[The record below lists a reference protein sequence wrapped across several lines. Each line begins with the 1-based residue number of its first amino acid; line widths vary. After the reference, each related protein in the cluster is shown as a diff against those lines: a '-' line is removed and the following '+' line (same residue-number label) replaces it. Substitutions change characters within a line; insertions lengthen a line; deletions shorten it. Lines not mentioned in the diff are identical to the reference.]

1 MLEMTDCFVG
11 YSLLLLFNCFNTG
24 ITCEPRNRYGWF
36 GSKWQYKCHCVNSCG
51 ADGECKG
58 GCASG
63 WFGAKCQYQDL
74 ITFAQGKITSE
85 NEEVSELQDNNDKTC
100 SDKKTIKVDFKTD
113 YYFSWLRAVVE
124 YSHSTRPSILLQ
136 DNANKVIQCTVN
148 KVIVVDNIYMDIQC
162 FASTPVR
169 YLIMQTEGVK
179 LCTLWVSG
187 GKNVA
192 LMQTASQSSTFTS
205 SELSHACNA
214 VDGNTNGQYI
224 GRSCS
229 HTDQDDPNP
238 NWELSFTNP
247 SLVNRIVLYNRIEA
261 SRRLQQF
268 NVDVL
273 YTTTLWSSHPLYD
286 SRNITIFTTPNQMVT
301 FLRVSLNPSALIH
314 NEKYLTLCEVEVYSE
329 CPQESWGLECDK
341 TCDQK
346 CDKSCRQDDGLCTN
360 NCIGFRNPPLC
371 SIACRSGFYGRN
383 CSEKCSTFCKS
394 QVCDSRNGLC
404 KSCITGYKGGYCNE
418 ECPKGTWGDK
428 CSNNCSL
435 NCITNNEC
443 DNIKGKCQNGCK
455 PGFQPP
461 NCEKSCSKG
470 THGSQCSQNCSN
482 NCLHN
487 DCNTVSGICF
497 NCTSGYLGKY
507 CEQSSLS
514 TSGHSTVIVITLV
527 ILTLL
532 IVVAVVVLI
541 WRFRKRDTSH
551 FKLLPFSKKSVTSC
565 NKYIEDDMELD
576 LRITEIKSESPVVKI
591 SDITS
596 VSVNVIQAYLT
607 SKGREFFFQQ
617 FKSVIQPKNVTTEA
631 ALSDENRGKN
641 RYKNISPYDHSR
653 VCLKINIDSK
663 EGDYIN
669 ASYIK
674 NYKGEIK
681 FIASQGPNK
690 VMIDDFIRMLWEQR
704 TDVIAMLTRTVENGK
719 IKCEQYWPEKGTLHF
734 GKIKVKLLYTET
746 FADFS
751 IRKLELIKKD
761 EISHSV
767 TQLHFHSWPDQN
779 VPSSP
784 WGLLEFNH
792 KVSSI
797 QTSKPIVVH
806 CSAGVGRTGT
816 FIGLCDLIDQ
826 ARETGCVDFFDTLVR
841 LRQDRMWMIQTAEQY
856 IFLHK
861 AVLVSSLYLG
871 TYNEANEFY
880 EKAGE
885 LGQKTS
891 SGKTKLEEEYQ
902 NICSTSAYLESDS
915 NNVAESE
922 SEETKNV
929 YENSASVKTSRKNRF
944 SNILPKSD
952 YRVFLASEPKDS
964 GTYINAVFVQNFR
977 HKDQHILTQL
987 PMPQTLVDFWRM
999 VTEYKVSLV
1008 VSFES
1013 DTSAT
1018 DESVAEYLP
1027 SNEDQVIMCTPF
1039 KISSAYRKETDL
1051 WEERNLTVHKKSEH
1065 HKLVHL
1071 KSKFTD
1077 LDSRK
1082 LLTFIKQLRSYD
1094 ASGKTVYMCRN
1105 GATYSGLIS
1114 VLCNLMDRLDNDM
1127 SCSIP
1132 IAVGLIKSVRPQAI
1146 STLEQYKLLF
1156 DILLRYTE
1164 NSSVYGNV
1172 SLKTQKTP

>member
-1 MLEMTDCFVG
+1 
-11 YSLLLLFNCFNTG
+11 
-24 ITCEPRNRYGWF
+24 
-36 GSKWQYKCHCVNSCG
+36 
-51 ADGECKG
+51 
-58 GCASG
+58 
-63 WFGAKCQYQDL
+63 
-74 ITFAQGKITSE
+74 
-85 NEEVSELQDNNDKTC
+85 
-100 SDKKTIKVDFKTD
+100 
-113 YYFSWLRAVVE
+113 
-124 YSHSTRPSILLQ
+124 
-136 DNANKVIQCTVN
+136 
-148 KVIVVDNIYMDIQC
+148 
-162 FASTPVR
+162 
-169 YLIMQTEGVK
+169 
-179 LCTLWVSG
+179 
-187 GKNVA
+187 
-192 LMQTASQSSTFTS
+192 
-205 SELSHACNA
+205 
-214 VDGNTNGQYI
+214 
-224 GRSCS
+224 
-229 HTDQDDPNP
+229 
-238 NWELSFTNP
+238 
-247 SLVNRIVLYNRIEA
+247 
-261 SRRLQQF
+261 
-268 NVDVL
+268 
-273 YTTTLWSSHPLYD
+273 
-286 SRNITIFTTPNQMVT
+286 
-301 FLRVSLNPSALIH
+301 
-314 NEKYLTLCEVEVYSE
+314 
-329 CPQESWGLECDK
+329 
-341 TCDQK
+341 
-346 CDKSCRQDDGLCTN
+346 
-360 NCIGFRNPPLC
+360 
-371 SIACRSGFYGRN
+371 
-383 CSEKCSTFCKS
+383 
-394 QVCDSRNGLC
+394 
-404 KSCITGYKGGYCNE
+404 
-418 ECPKGTWGDK
+418 
-428 CSNNCSL
+428 
-435 NCITNNEC
+435 
-443 DNIKGKCQNGCK
+443 
-455 PGFQPP
+455 
-461 NCEKSCSKG
+461 
-470 THGSQCSQNCSN
+470 
-482 NCLHN
+482 
-487 DCNTVSGICF
+487 
-497 NCTSGYLGKY
+497 
-507 CEQSSLS
+507 
-514 TSGHSTVIVITLV
+514 
-527 ILTLL
+527 
-532 IVVAVVVLI
+532 
-541 WRFRKRDTSH
+541 
-551 FKLLPFSKKSVTSC
+551 
-565 NKYIEDDMELD
+565 
-576 LRITEIKSESPVVKI
+576 
-591 SDITS
+591 
-596 VSVNVIQAYLT
+596 
-607 SKGREFFFQQ
+607 
-617 FKSVIQPKNVTTEA
+617 
-631 ALSDENRGKN
+631 
-641 RYKNISPYDHSR
+641 
-653 VCLKINIDSK
+653 
-663 EGDYIN
+663 
-669 ASYIK
+669 
-674 NYKGEIK
+674 
-681 FIASQGPNK
+681 
-690 VMIDDFIRMLWEQR
+690 MIDDFIRMLWEQR
-704 TDVIAMLTRTVENGK
+704 TDVIAMLTKTVENGK
-719 IKCEQYWPEKGTLHF
+719 MKCEQYWPEKGTLHL

-767 TQLHFHSWPDQN
+767 TQFHFYSWPDQN

-784 WGLLEFNH
+784 WGLLEFYC
-792 KVSSI
+792 KVSSF

-826 ARETGCVDFFDTLVR
+826 ARETGRVDFFDTLVR
-841 LRQDRMWMIQTAEQY
+841 LRQDRMWMIQTVEQY

-915 NNVAESE
+915 NYVAE

-964 GTYINAVFVQNFR
+964 GNYINAVFVQNFR

-1027 SNEDQVIMCTPF
+1027 NNEDHVIMCTPF

-1051 WEERNLTVHKKSEH
+1051 WEERNLTIHKKSEH

-1164 NSSVYGNV
+1164 NSNVYGNV